1 MKFKMA
7 EKEGVVI
14 LSPEGRMMAGSDL
27 DKMREKIKELV
38 CIGSRRMVIDLAK
51 VLWAGSPGL
60 GLLLETKKLL
70 QDVDGDLRLA
80 RITEKIEDLID
91 ITRLTREFKT
101 CSSVG
106 AAVKDLPFVN

>member
-14 LSPEGRMMAGSDL
+14 LSPKGRMMDGPDL

-38 CIGSRRMVIDLAK
+38 RIGSRRMVIDLAK
-51 VLWAGSPGL
+51 VPWAGSPGL
-60 GLLLETKKLL
+60 GLLLEAKKIL
-70 QDVDGDLRLA
+70 QGVDGDLRLA

-91 ITRLTREFKT
+91 ITRLTKEFKA
-101 CSSVG
+101 CSSVS
-106 AAVKDLPFVN
+106 AAVKDFPSVN